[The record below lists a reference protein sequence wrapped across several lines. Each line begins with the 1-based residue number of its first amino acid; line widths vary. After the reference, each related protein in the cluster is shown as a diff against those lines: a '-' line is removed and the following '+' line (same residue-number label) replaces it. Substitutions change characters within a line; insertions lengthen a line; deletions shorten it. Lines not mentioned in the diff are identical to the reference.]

1 MGNQTEAS
9 PSPEAESQRNASPS
23 VEAPDGGY
31 GWVVTTSVAIVNGHS
46 WGISA
51 AYSVFL
57 AHYLKEDTFPGATA
71 LMYATVGSLS
81 VGVMML
87 ISPLVTVI
95 VREMGT
101 RPTMVIGAVL
111 QALSLVCA
119 SLSTKIWHLFLSQGV
134 LFGIGMGLLFLPSY
148 GIISQWFTKRRALAN
163 GIAIA
168 GAGLGGLTYSLAV
181 GAMIRTMSLEWAYR
195 ILAIVSAVVN
205 IVCSLLIKTRY
216 GATGARQLAFD
227 TSLLKR
233 KEYLCILGFG
243 AFSMLGYFVLIFT
256 LANYANVIGLNSS
269 KASMIPAFF
278 MLGQAIGRPCLGWLS
293 DRYGRLNITTLMTFM
308 TGVFSL
314 AIWVNAKT
322 FGVLITFALVGGL
335 SAGIFW
341 VNAAPVIVEVMGI
354 ENLASGLSIFW
365 VAMVIPS
372 TFSEPIAVEI
382 YLGTGSYLGAQLFTG
397 FMFVA
402 ASLCMLVLRG
412 WQINRGRRND
422 DGTFTCFEEHHGER
436 KEAGQKTVSL
446 LKCFKWEKV

>member
-1 MGNQTEAS
+1 
-9 PSPEAESQRNASPS
+9 
-23 VEAPDGGY
+23 
-31 GWVVTTSVAIVNGHS
+31 
-46 WGISA
+46 
-51 AYSVFL
+51 
-57 AHYLKEDTFPGATA
+57 
-71 LMYATVGSLS
+71 
-81 VGVMML
+81 
-87 ISPLVTVI
+87 
-95 VREMGT
+95 
-101 RPTMVIGAVL
+101 
-111 QALSLVCA
+111 
-119 SLSTKIWHLFLSQGV
+119 
-134 LFGIGMGLLFLPSY
+134 
-148 GIISQWFTKRRALAN
+148 
-163 GIAIA
+163 
-168 GAGLGGLTYSLAV
+168 
-181 GAMIRTMSLEWAYR
+181 
-195 ILAIVSAVVN
+195 
-205 IVCSLLIKTRY
+205 
-216 GATGARQLAFD
+216 
-227 TSLLKR
+227 
-233 KEYLCILGFG
+233 
-243 AFSMLGYFVLIFT
+243 
-256 LANYANVIGLNSS
+256 
-269 KASMIPAFF
+269 
-278 MLGQAIGRPCLGWLS
+278 
-293 DRYGRLNITTLMTFM
+293 M

-354 ENLASGLSIFW
+354 ENLASGLSILW